1 MASPK
6 QFSAFSV
13 QSISPSIQPL
23 EVPQSQHQ
31 KPTEEHEIISLD
43 LVNIGDI
50 LEIRSGE
57 LIPADGIIVDGFGA
71 LDKAPLTGESAPV
84 EVEKGDELNAGLVLS
99 RGPVLLKVTA
109 VGEETRLSG
118 LIEAVHSF
126 KDQKAPIQN
135 QIEKF
140 TAIWVPIVLFGAL
153 VVWYLMFPTSNWKI
167 ILLLWVVAC
176 PCALLLAAAMPHA
189 AALSRASRMGAVV
202 RGGNILERMSKVNH
216 VLLDKTGTLTSRKAH
231 YWLDYRCQGATAQI
245 FIGTCWRIR
254 KTLLAPVCNRG
265 SRISCERINR
275 SLLIGSRNNR
285 YRSRGQRFC
294 QRQRGLIYSS
304 RYDKKTQHYCPR

>member
-1 MASPK
+1 M
-6 QFSAFSV
+6 
-13 QSISPSIQPL
+13 
-23 EVPQSQHQ
+23 
-31 KPTEEHEIISLD
+31 D
-43 LVNIGDI
+43 LV
-50 LEIRSGE
+50 L
-57 LIPADGIIVDGFGA
+57 

-99 RGPVLLKVTA
+99 RGPVLLEVTA

-153 VVWYLMFPTSNWKI
+153 VVWYFMFPTSNWKI

-189 AALSRASRMGAVV
+189 AALSRASRMGAIV

-216 VLLDKTGTLTSRKAH
+216 VST
-231 YWLDYRCQGATAQI
+231 
-245 FIGTCWRIR
+245 
-254 KTLLAPVCNRG
+254 
-265 SRISCERINR
+265 
-275 SLLIGSRNNR
+275 
-285 YRSRGQRFC
+285 
-294 QRQRGLIYSS
+294 
-304 RYDKKTQHYCPR
+304 